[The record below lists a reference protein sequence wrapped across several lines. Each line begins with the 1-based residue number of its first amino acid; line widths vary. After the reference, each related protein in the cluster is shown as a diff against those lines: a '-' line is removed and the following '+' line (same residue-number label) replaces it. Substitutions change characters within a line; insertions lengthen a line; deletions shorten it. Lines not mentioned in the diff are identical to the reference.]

1 MSVELSRRERID
13 TIRLIRSENVGPI
26 TYRQLIERYASA
38 GAALDALPE
47 LARRG
52 GRKRP
57 IRLAA
62 LKDAEEELAQIEA
75 LGARAIC
82 LGEPDYPAR
91 LAAID
96 DAPPVLSV
104 KGHIHIANQTVV
116 AIVGARNASAI
127 GIRFARETAAA
138 LGAEGVVVASG
149 LARGIDTAAHQGTLQ
164 TGTIAVVAG
173 GIDVAY
179 PPENEELQNQ
189 IAEAGL
195 LIAEMPPGTK
205 PQARHF
211 PRRNRLISGLANGI
225 LVVEAAPR
233 SGSLITARMA
243 LEQGREVFAVPGSP
257 ADPRHRGTNRLI
269 REGAQLTES
278 AEDILDVLRTMAI
291 VPLEEPVGRDYRDE
305 GSAEPDEAD
314 LATGRPIVLEKL
326 TEAPVELD
334 ELIRQCN
341 QEGDLMLPV
350 ILTILLELE
359 LAGSV
364 VRHPGNKVSL
374 G

>member
-1 MSVELSRRERID
+1 MSVELSRSERID

-26 TYRQLIERYASA
+26 TFRQLIERYGTA
-38 GAALDALPE
+38 GAALEALPE

-62 LKDAEEELAQIEA
+62 ERDAAEELERTEA
-75 LGARAIC
+75 LGAQVIC

-96 DAPPVLSV
+96 DAPPVIAT
-104 KGHIHIANQTVV
+104 KGHLHLAAKTVI

-138 LGAEGVVVASG
+138 LGAEGVIVASG
-149 LARGIDTAAHQGTLQ
+149 LARGIDTAAHQGTLA

-179 PPENEELQNQ
+179 PPENEELQQQ
-189 IAEAGL
+189 IGEAGL
-195 LIAEMPPGTK
+195 LIAEMPAGTK

-211 PRRNRLISGLANGI
+211 PRRNRLISGVSSGI

-257 ADPRHRGTNRLI
+257 ADPRHKGTNRLI
-269 REGAQLTES
+269 RDGAVLTES
-278 AEDILDVLRTMAI
+278 ADDIFEALRTLPLG
-291 VPLEEPVGRDYRDE
+291 PLEEPSRGPYRE
-305 GSAEPDEAD
+305 AGSQEPTERD
-314 LATGRPIVLEKL
+314 LASGRPLVLEKL

-334 ELIRQCN
+334 ELIRQC
-341 QEGDLMLPV
+341 DLPLPV
-350 ILTILLELE
+350 ILTIVLELE

-364 VRHPGNKVSL
+364 TRHPGNKISL

>member
-1 MSVELSRRERID
+1 MPVEFSRDERVD
-13 TIRLIRSENVGPI
+13 AIRLIRSENVGPI
-26 TYRQLIERYASA
+26 TYRQLIDRFQTP
-38 GAALDALPE
+38 GAALAALPD

-57 IRLAA
+57 IKLAA
-62 LKDAEEELAQIEA
+62 QEDAASELDQLEA

-82 LGEPDYPAR
+82 LGEAEYPPR

-96 DAPPVLSV
+96 DAPPVFAAM
-104 KGHIHIANQTVV
+104 GHLHLATQTVIG
-116 AIVGARNASAI
+116 IVGARNASAI
-127 GIRFARETAAA
+127 GVRFARETATA
-138 LGAEGVVVASG
+138 LGAEGVIVASG
-149 LARGIDTAAHQGTLQ
+149 LARGIDTAAHQGTLA
-164 TGTIAVVAG
+164 TGTIAVIAG
-173 GIDVAY
+173 GIDVVY
-179 PPENEELQNQ
+179 PAENDELQRQ
-189 IAEAGL
+189 IGEQGL

-257 ADPRHRGTNRLI
+257 ADPRHKGTNRLI
-269 REGAQLTES
+269 RDGAVLTES
-278 AEDILDVLRTMAI
+278 ADDILDVLRTL
-291 VPLEEPVGRDYRDE
+291 PLRPLQEPGSGHYRKE
-305 GSAEPDEAD
+305 AGSEPDEPE
-314 LATGRPIVLEKL
+314 LASGRPVVLEKL

-341 QEGDLMLPV
+341 LSLPV
-350 ILTILLELE
+350 ILTVLLELE

-364 VRHPGNKVSL
+364 MRHPGNKISL
-374 G
+374 A